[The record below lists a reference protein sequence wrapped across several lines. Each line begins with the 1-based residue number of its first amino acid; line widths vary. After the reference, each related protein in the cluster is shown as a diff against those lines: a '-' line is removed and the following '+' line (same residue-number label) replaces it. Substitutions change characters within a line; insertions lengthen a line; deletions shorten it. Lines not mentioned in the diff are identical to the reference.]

1 MHTPALVRKPDARHA
16 SLNDKEKALKQK
28 KEVGKALGRV
38 PLSQLALQKGSID
51 NKLTCSPEPGPV
63 FRGRSEVQM
72 RECAGGEGL
81 KKY

>member
-16 SLNDKEKALKQK
+16 SLNDKEKALKTK

-51 NKLTCSPEPGPV
+51 NKLTCPKKTGPEFILGFGV
-63 FRGRSEVQM
+63 KT
-72 RECAGGEGL
+72 L
-81 KKY
+81 DI